1 MLSIYYTT
9 RNKVRLLRKKIDFEV
24 VNGWGRLPKDWL
36 YTQVAGVSVDSRDRV
51 YVLNRGEHPIIV
63 FEKDGTFINSWGEG
77 MFQNAHGAY
86 IDEKDDIFCV
96 DRNRHVL
103 WKFTNEG
110 ELLMTIGNID
120 QSGNDGEPFN
130 LPTDVATDKDGEIY
144 VSDGYGNNRVHRF
157 SPEGTHIL
165 SWGEFGEGLG
175 QFNLPHGI
183 WVRDRKVY
191 VADRQ
196 NNRIQIFTKNG
207 EFIEE
212 WVGFKQPCDLSIDE
226 SGIVYVPELQG
237 RVSILN
243 MEGEVLARIGG
254 ERSHSIGKFYAPHCT
269 WTDSEGSLY
278 VGEVLEGQRIQKFVR
293 RI

>member
-1 MLSIYYTT
+1 MGKLVY
-9 RNKVRLLRKKIDFEV
+9 DV
-24 VNGWGRLPKDWL
+24 VEGWGKLPEGWI
-36 YTQVAGVSVDSRDRV
+36 YTQVAGVSVDSKDRV

-63 FEKDGTFINSWGEG
+63 YAKDGTFIGSWGEG

-86 IDEKDDIFCV
+86 IDEKGHIYCV

-103 WKFTNEG
+103 WKFT
-110 ELLMTIGNID
+110 T
-120 QSGNDGEPFN
+120 GEPFN
-130 LPTDVATDKDGEIY
+130 LPTDVALAPDGDIY

-157 SPEGTHIL
+157 SPEGELLL
-165 SWGEFGEGLG
+165 SWGEAGEGPG

-183 WVRDRKVY
+183 WVREEKVY

-196 NNRIQIFTKNG
+196 NNRIQIFTSDG
-207 EFIEE
+207 EYIDQ
-212 WVGFKQPCDLSIDE
+212 WGGFKQPCDLSIDE
-226 SGIVYVPELQG
+226 AGIVYVPELQG

-243 MEGEVLARIGG
+243 LDGEVLAHIGG
-254 ERSHSIGKFYAPHCT
+254 ERGFEPGEFYAPHCT

-293 RI
+293 A